1 MSDAGL
7 RGGRRWRVC
16 FAPTQA
22 QPPYA
27 EGGVSGRVKRLGEGV
42 GSAHVRYEFA
52 GAFAV
57 DAAGDEHFDRAAAG
71 VAGARDEQ
79 LHAKQS
85 VRCDARHEDC

>member
-1 MSDAGL
+1 M
-7 RGGRRWRVC
+7 
-16 FAPTQA
+16 
-22 QPPYA
+22 
-27 EGGVSGRVKRLGEGV
+27 
-42 GSAHVRYEFA
+42 RYEFA

-85 VRCDARHEDC
+85 VRCDAKHEDC